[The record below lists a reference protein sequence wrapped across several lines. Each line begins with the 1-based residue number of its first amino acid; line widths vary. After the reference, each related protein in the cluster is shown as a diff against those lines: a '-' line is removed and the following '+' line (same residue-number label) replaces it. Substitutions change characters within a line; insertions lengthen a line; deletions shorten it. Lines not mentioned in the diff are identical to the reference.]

1 MFGSHIFGK
10 DKVLDLEIQ
19 IHNLNQVCVVDLQ
32 LQQFE
37 QDNVE
42 LVPDKMV
49 LLTDTELTQYFIQTW
64 NLDYNDPGKMNV

>member
-1 MFGSHIFGK
+1 MLNSDFA
-10 DKVLDLEIQ
+10 
-19 IHNLNQVCVVDLQ
+19 NLNQVCVVDLQ

-64 NLDYNDPGKMNV
+64 NLDYNDPGKMNDEY

>member
-1 MFGSHIFGK
+1 M
-10 DKVLDLEIQ
+10 
-19 IHNLNQVCVVDLQ
+19 VDLQ

-64 NLDYNDPGKMNV
+64 NLDYNDHGKMNV

>member
-1 MFGSHIFGK
+1 M
-10 DKVLDLEIQ
+10 DLEIQ

-64 NLDYNDPGKMNV
+64 NLDYNDPGKMNVLSVK

>member
-1 MFGSHIFGK
+1 MLNSDF
-10 DKVLDLEIQ
+10 V
-19 IHNLNQVCVVDLQ
+19 NLNQVCVVDLQ

-64 NLDYNDPGKMNV
+64 NLDYNDPGKMNDECLYLVK

>member
-1 MFGSHIFGK
+1 M
-10 DKVLDLEIQ
+10 DLEIQ
-19 IHNLNQVCVVDLQ
+19 NHNLNQVGLVDLQ

>member
-1 MFGSHIFGK
+1 M
-10 DKVLDLEIQ
+10 
-19 IHNLNQVCVVDLQ
+19 VDLQ

-64 NLDYNDPGKMNV
+64 NLDYNDPGKINVYISDIKTVL

>member
-1 MFGSHIFGK
+1 MLNSDF
-10 DKVLDLEIQ
+10 V
-19 IHNLNQVCVVDLQ
+19 NLNQVCVVDLQ

-64 NLDYNDPGKMNV
+64 NLDYNDPGKMNDEY

>member
-1 MFGSHIFGK
+1 MDS
-10 DKVLDLEIQ
+10 EIQ

>member
-1 MFGSHIFGK
+1 M
-10 DKVLDLEIQ
+10 
-19 IHNLNQVCVVDLQ
+19 VDLQ

-64 NLDYNDPGKMNV
+64 NLDYNDPGKMNDECLY

>member
-1 MFGSHIFGK
+1 MLNSDF
-10 DKVLDLEIQ
+10 V
-19 IHNLNQVCVVDLQ
+19 NLNQVCVVDLQ

-64 NLDYNDPGKMNV
+64 NLDYNDPGKMNDECPY

>member
-1 MFGSHIFGK
+1 M
-10 DKVLDLEIQ
+10 
-19 IHNLNQVCVVDLQ
+19 VDLQ

-64 NLDYNDPGKMNV
+64 NLDYNDPGKMNVYNSEIKTVL

>member
-1 MFGSHIFGK
+1 MLNSDF
-10 DKVLDLEIQ
+10 V
-19 IHNLNQVCVVDLQ
+19 NLNQVCVVDLQ

-64 NLDYNDPGKMNV
+64 NLDYNDPGKMNDEYQ

>member
-1 MFGSHIFGK
+1 MLNSDF
-10 DKVLDLEIQ
+10 V
-19 IHNLNQVCVVDLQ
+19 NLNQVCVVDLQ

-64 NLDYNDPGKMNV
+64 NLDYNDPGKMNDECLY